1 MTRSARLWV
10 VLVANV
16 ALVGALLGVG
26 VVAHSVGVW
35 AEGADYL
42 GDAAGIGVAILATRL
57 ETPTAHRPGGF
68 PLATRHAALVNAGWL
83 LLLTVLVAAGAI
95 DRLVR
100 GVHDVRGLP
109 VLVVSGVAA
118 AVMAAGAWLL
128 GGDEAIPDEDE
139 GGRLSMRAVL
149 LDTAADAAAAGGVAA
164 AGAVIFVSGGLYWLD
179 PTVALV
185 ISVIVG
191 FHAVQLLMRI
201 QVSLRRGT

>member
-139 GGRLSMRAVL
+139 GGRLSIRAVL